1 MLSIFV
7 EVSCG
12 RYLKDE
18 CTFCHVYEPLMQMP
32 KSDWHLTPA
41 QAQLMADK
49 IKQVEV
55 LNTLAQHEINLTGGE
70 ASQNPEIVDIFKI
83 FKTVTPNVCL
93 HTNLDIKSEETKR
106 WQRLV
111 DIMQLS
117 GRIDITLYPTVWH
130 ERQKPLLK
138 QMMALQNK
146 LLANVV
152 FESVTDLAMQ
162 LGLLVDF
169 FRGLKPEVPE
179 IAALL
184 EDYHGKVQY
193 LAEHNPNCDENIYTT
208 HMGDTG
214 SFTQSGD
221 FIFGINLLPA
231 FGMDEQ
237 GRRAMTS
244 NPFPKDPYL
253 LECVAARGSI
263 EIMTVQQNGNMTPC
277 CDVGNLKC
285 LPAFGNLFE
294 DSPQEIEAK
303 FEASRLKIETG
314 IHKNRTHL
322 NTEKAGQ
329 WVEEGIPPYCV

>member
-7 EVSCG
+7 EVSCS

-32 KSDWHLTPA
+32 KSDWHLTPV

-49 IKQVEV
+49 IKRVEV

-106 WQRLV
+106 WQKLV
-111 DIMQLS
+111 EIMKLG
-117 GRIDITLYPTVWH
+117 GRIDITLYPTVWK
-130 ERQKPLLK
+130 ERQEPLLRE
-138 QMMALQNK
+138 MLTLQNK
-146 LLANVV
+146 LLVNVV

-169 FRGLKPEVPE
+169 FNDLKPGYPE

-184 EDYHGKVQY
+184 NEYHGKVQY
-193 LAEHNPNCDENIYTT
+193 LVENNPSCDETMYTT

-214 SFTQSGD
+214 SFTRSGD

-231 FGMDEQ
+231 FGMDEA

-244 NPFPKDPYL
+244 NPFPKNTYL

-285 LPAFGNLFE
+285 LPTFGNLFE
-294 DSPQEIEAK
+294 DSPEEIETK
-303 FEASRLKIETG
+303 FEASRMKIEAG
-314 IHKNRTHL
+314 IHKNKANL
-322 NTEKAGQ
+322 KSEKAGE
-329 WVEEGIPPYCV
+329 WVEEGIPPYCL

>member
-32 KSDWHLTPA
+32 KSDWHLTPE
-41 QAQLMADK
+41 QAQIMADK
-49 IKQVEV
+49 IRQVEV

-70 ASQNPEIVDIFKI
+70 ASQNPDIVDIFKI

-111 DIMQLS
+111 DIMKQG
-117 GRIDITLYPTVWH
+117 GRIDITVYPTVWE
-130 ERQKPLLK
+130 ERQKPLLREII
-138 QMMALQNK
+138 ALQNK
-146 LLANVV
+146 LMINIV
-152 FESVTDLAMQ
+152 FESITDLEKQ
-162 LGLLVDF
+162 LGLMAAF
-169 FRGLKPEVPE
+169 FEQMDRNFPEVLE
-179 IAALL
+179 LL
-184 EDYHGKVQY
+184 RSYHEKVRY
-193 LAEHNPNCDENIYTT
+193 LAENNPDCDEAIYTT
-208 HMGDTG
+208 HMGNMD
-214 SFTQSGD
+214 SFTRSGD

-237 GRRAMTS
+237 GRRAMAS
-244 NPFPKDPYL
+244 NPFPKNPYL

-263 EIMTVQQNGNMTPC
+263 EIMTVQQNGNLTPC

-285 LPAFGNLFE
+285 LPNFGNLFE
-294 DSPQEIEAK
+294 NTAAEIEAQ
-303 FEASRLKIETG
+303 FETSRRIIEAG
-314 IHKNRTHL
+314 IGKNRANL
-322 NTEKAGQ
+322 KGDQAGQ
-329 WVEEGIPPYCV
+329 WMEEGIPPYCV

>member
-18 CTFCHVYEPLMQMP
+18 CAFCHVYEPLMQIP

-41 QAQLMADK
+41 QAQMMADK
-49 IKQVEV
+49 IKQVPV
-55 LNTLAQHEINLTGGE
+55 LNTLAQDEINLTGGE
-70 ASQNPEIVDIFKI
+70 ASQNPDIVDIFKI

-111 DIMQLS
+111 ETMQLG
-117 GRIDITLYPTVWH
+117 GRIDITLYPTVWQ

-138 QMMALQNK
+138 QIVDLQNK
-146 LLANVV
+146 LMVNLV
-152 FESVTDLAMQ
+152 FESVSDLEMQ
-162 LGLLVDF
+162 VRLMVEF
-169 FRGLKPEVPE
+169 FRELKREFPEVTT
-179 IAALL
+179 LL
-184 EDYHGKVQY
+184 GETHEKIKY
-193 LAEHNPNCDENIYTT
+193 LAENNPNCDENIYTT
-208 HMGDTG
+208 HMGKTG
-214 SFTQSGD
+214 AFARSED

-237 GRRAMTS
+237 GRRAMAS
-244 NPFPKDPYL
+244 NPFPKNPYL

-263 EIMTVQQNGNMTPC
+263 EIMTVQQNGHMTPC

-285 LPAFGNLFE
+285 LPTFGNLFE
-294 DSPQEIEAK
+294 DSPQAIEEK
-303 FEASRLKIETG
+303 FEASRRRIEAG
-314 IHKNRTHL
+314 IGKNRDNLKTDQ
-322 NTEKAGQ
+322 AGQ
-329 WVEEGIPPYCV
+329 WLTEGIPPYCM

>member
-7 EVSCG
+7 EVSCS

-41 QAQLMADK
+41 RAQLMADK

-70 ASQNPEIVDIFKI
+70 ASQNPQIVDIFKI
-83 FKTVTPNVCL
+83 FNTVTPNVCL

-106 WQRLV
+106 WQKLV
-111 DIMQLS
+111 EIMKLG
-117 GRIDITLYPTVWH
+117 GRIDITLYPTVWE
-130 ERQKPLLK
+130 ERQKPLLRE
-138 QMMALQNK
+138 MMTLQNK
-146 LLANVV
+146 LLVNVV

-169 FRGLKPEVPE
+169 FSNLKPEVPE

-184 EDYHGKVQY
+184 NEYQAKVQY
-193 LAEHNPNCDENIYTT
+193 LVDNNPNCDETIYTT

-214 SFTQSGD
+214 SFTRSGD

-231 FGMDEQ
+231 FGMDEE

-244 NPFPKDPYL
+244 NPFPKNTYL

-285 LPAFGNLFE
+285 LPTFGNLFE
-294 DSPQEIEAK
+294 DSPEEIEAK
-303 FEASRLKIETG
+303 FEASRRKIEAG
-314 IHKNRTHL
+314 IHKNKANL
-322 NTEKAGQ
+322 KSEKAGE
-329 WVEEGIPPYCV
+329 WVEEGIPPYCL